1 MFCDFV
7 KLKYFVSL
15 KKTNFKPYICGRN
28 NAFFKVETKI
38 EKKIIEIAKK
48 VLTDESEAIKSLI
61 NTIDI
66 GFEQIVYAIL
76 ASKGKVVLTGI
87 GKSAIIAQKI
97 TATLNSTGQKAVFMH
112 ATDAL
117 HGDLGIIDDEDIIIF
132 LSKSGNTPEI
142 KVLMPL
148 LKRLGNKIIALVSN
162 LGSFLAI
169 NADFVI
175 NAHVESEAC
184 PLNLAPT
191 TSTTVALAL
200 GDALAISL
208 LEARDF
214 SKNEFA
220 KYHPGGS
227 LGKKLYLRV
236 SDIFPNNALPIVD
249 EHTGIQNVILEMTT
263 KRLGSTA
270 VINKNKELIGIITD
284 GDLRRMLNNKVDF
297 STLIA
302 KDIMGNSPKTIEP
315 DEFAVNALIK
325 MQDLNI
331 TQLVVS
337 DGKNVLGFIHLH
349 DLLKEGLI

>member
-1 MFCDFV
+1 M
-7 KLKYFVSL
+7 
-15 KKTNFKPYICGRN
+15 
-28 NAFFKVETKI
+28 ETKI
-38 EKKIIEIAKK
+38 EKNIIEIAKK

-61 NTIDI
+61 STIDV

-76 ASKGKVVLTGI
+76 ASKGKIVLTGI

-97 TATLNSTGQKAVFMH
+97 SATLNSTGQKAVFMH
-112 ATDAL
+112 ATDAM
-117 HGDLGIIDDEDIIIF
+117 HGDLGIIDSEDIIIF

-162 LGSFLAI
+162 IESYLAK
-169 NADFVI
+169 NADFII

-200 GDALAISL
+200 GDALAVCL
-208 LEARDF
+208 LEGRDF
-214 SKNEFA
+214 SKKEFA
-220 KYHPGGS
+220 RFHPGGS

-236 SDIFPNNALPIVD
+236 SDIYPNNALPKVSEMD
-249 EHTGIQNVILEMTT
+249 EIQSVILEMTT

-270 VINKNKELIGIITD
+270 VVNQMDELVGIITD
-284 GDLRRMLNNKVDF
+284 GDLRRMLKNGAEF
-297 STLIA
+297 SKLKA
-302 KDIMGNSPKTIEP
+302 RDIMGTSPKTIQP
-315 DEFAVNALIK
+315 DEFAVNALLK

-337 DGKNVLGFIHLH
+337 EGKNVLGFVHLH

>member
-1 MFCDFV
+1 
-7 KLKYFVSL
+7 
-15 KKTNFKPYICGRN
+15 
-28 NAFFKVETKI
+28 VETKI
-38 EKKIIEIAKK
+38 EKKLIDIAKK

-61 NTIDI
+61 STIDAK
-66 GFEQIVYAIL
+66 FEQIIYAIL
-76 ASKGKVVLTGI
+76 ASKGKIVLTGI

-97 TATLNSTGQKAVFMH
+97 SATLNSTGQKAVFMH

-117 HGDLGIIDDEDIIIF
+117 HGDLGIIDENDIIIF

-148 LKRLGNKIIALVSN
+148 LKRLGNSIVALVSN
-162 LGSFLAI
+162 IDSYLAQKS
-169 NADFVI
+169 DYVI

-200 GDALAISL
+200 GDALAVCL
-208 LEARDF
+208 LEARGF
-214 SKNEFA
+214 SNKEFA
-220 KYHPGGS
+220 RYHPGGS

-236 SDIFPNNALPIVD
+236 SDIYPNNALPKVL
-249 EHTGIQNVILEMTT
+249 ETANIQTIILEMTT

-270 VINKNKELIGIITD
+270 VVNENDDLVGIITD
-284 GDLRRMLNNKVDF
+284 GDLRRMLNGNEDF
-297 STLIA
+297 SALRATQ
-302 KDIMGNSPKTIEP
+302 IMGTAPKTILPE
-315 DEFAVNALIK
+315 EYAVNALIK
-325 MQDLNI
+325 MQELNI

-337 DGKNVLGFIHLH
+337 EGKNVLGFVHLH

>member
-1 MFCDFV
+1 M
-7 KLKYFVSL
+7 
-15 KKTNFKPYICGRN
+15 
-28 NAFFKVETKI
+28 ETKI
-38 EKKIIEIAKK
+38 EKKLIDIAKK

-61 NTIDI
+61 STIDI
-66 GFEQIVYAIL
+66 NFEHIIYAIL
-76 ASKGKVVLTGI
+76 ASKGKIVLTGI

-97 TATLNSTGQKAVFMH
+97 SATLNSTGQKAVFMH

-117 HGDLGIIDDEDIIIF
+117 HGDLGIIDEEDIIIF

-148 LKRLGNKIIALVSN
+148 LKRLGNKIVALVSN
-162 LGSFLAI
+162 IESYLAQ

-200 GDALAISL
+200 GDALAVCL

-214 SKNEFA
+214 SKKEFA

-236 SDIFPNNALPIVD
+236 SDIYPNNALPKVTQD
-249 EHTGIQNVILEMTT
+249 ADVQTVILEMTT

-270 VINKNKELIGIITD
+270 VVNDKDQLVGIITD

-297 STLIA
+297 SALKA
-302 KDIMGNSPKTIEP
+302 KEIMGKSPKTILP
-315 DEFAVNALIK
+315 DEYAVNALLK

-337 DGKNVLGFIHLH
+337 EGENVLGFVHLH

>member
-1 MFCDFV
+1 M
-7 KLKYFVSL
+7 
-15 KKTNFKPYICGRN
+15 
-28 NAFFKVETKI
+28 ETKI

-61 NTIDI
+61 STIDDK
-66 GFEQIVYAIL
+66 FEQIIYAIL
-76 ASKGKVVLTGI
+76 ASKGKIVLTGI

-97 TATLNSTGQKAVFMH
+97 SATLNSTGQKAVFMH
-112 ATDAL
+112 ATDAM
-117 HGDLGIIDDEDIIIF
+117 HGDLGIIDKEDIIIF

-162 LGSFLAI
+162 VASYLAK
-169 NADFVI
+169 NSDFII
-175 NAHVESEAC
+175 NAHVDSEAC

-200 GDALAISL
+200 GDALAICL

-214 SKNEFA
+214 SKKDFA
-220 KYHPGGS
+220 KHHPGGS

-236 SDIFPNNALPIVD
+236 SDIYPNNALPIVLESAD
-249 EHTGIQNVILEMTT
+249 IQSVILEMTT

-270 VINKNKELIGIITD
+270 VVNPNNDLVGIITD
-284 GDLRRMLNNKVDF
+284 GDLRRMLNNTNDF
-297 STLIA
+297 STLRA
-302 KDIMGNSPKTIEP
+302 KDIMGISPKIIHP
-315 DEFAVNALIK
+315 DEFAVNALVK
-325 MQDLNI
+325 MQDMNI

-337 DGKNVLGFIHLH
+337 EEKKVLGFVHLH

>member
-1 MFCDFV
+1 M
-7 KLKYFVSL
+7 
-15 KKTNFKPYICGRN
+15 
-28 NAFFKVETKI
+28 ETKI
-38 EKKIIEIAKK
+38 EKNIIEIAKK

-61 NTIDI
+61 STIDI
-66 GFEQIVYAIL
+66 EFEQIVHAVL

-97 TATLNSTGQKAVFMH
+97 SATLNSTGQKAVFMH
-112 ATDAL
+112 ATDAM
-117 HGDLGIIDDEDIIIF
+117 HGDLGIIDKEDIIIF

-148 LKRLGNKIIALVSN
+148 LKRLGNKIIALVS
-162 LGSFLAI
+162 SIESYLAK
-169 NADFVI
+169 NSDFVI
-175 NAHVESEAC
+175 SAHVESEAC

-200 GDALAISL
+200 GDALAICL
-208 LEARDF
+208 LEARSF
-214 SKNEFA
+214 SKKDFA
-220 KYHPGGS
+220 KHHPGGS

-236 SDIFPNNALPIVD
+236 SDIYPNNALPLVIESAD
-249 EHTGIQNVILEMTT
+249 IQSVIMEMTT

-270 VINKNKELIGIITD
+270 VVNQNGDLVGIITD

-297 STLIA
+297 STLKA
-302 KDIMGNSPKTIEP
+302 SDIMGHSPKTIEP
-315 DEFAVNALIK
+315 EEYAVNALVK

-337 DGKNVLGFIHLH
+337 EGKNVLGFVHLH

>member
-1 MFCDFV
+1 M
-7 KLKYFVSL
+7 
-15 KKTNFKPYICGRN
+15 
-28 NAFFKVETKI
+28 ETKI
-38 EKKIIEIAKK
+38 EKKLIDIAKK

-61 NTIDI
+61 STIDI
-66 GFEQIVYAIL
+66 NFEHIIYAIL
-76 ASKGKVVLTGI
+76 ASKGKIVLTGI

-97 TATLNSTGQKAVFMH
+97 SATLNSTGQKAVFMH

-117 HGDLGIIDDEDIIIF
+117 HGDLGIIDEEDIIIF

-148 LKRLGNKIIALVSN
+148 LKRLGNKIVALVSN
-162 LGSFLAI
+162 IESYLAQ

-200 GDALAISL
+200 GDALAVCL

-214 SKNEFA
+214 SKKEFA

-236 SDIFPNNALPIVD
+236 SDIYPNNALPKVTQD
-249 EHTGIQNVILEMTT
+249 ADVHTVILEMTT

-270 VINKNKELIGIITD
+270 VVNDKDQLVGIITD

-297 STLIA
+297 SALKA
-302 KDIMGNSPKTIEP
+302 KEIMGKSPKTILP
-315 DEFAVNALIK
+315 DEFAVNALLK

-337 DGKNVLGFIHLH
+337 EGNNVLGFVHLH

>member
-1 MFCDFV
+1 M
-7 KLKYFVSL
+7 
-15 KKTNFKPYICGRN
+15 
-28 NAFFKVETKI
+28 ETKI
-38 EKKIIEIAKK
+38 EKKLIDIAKK

-61 NTIDI
+61 STIDI
-66 GFEQIVYAIL
+66 NFEHIIYAIL
-76 ASKGKVVLTGI
+76 ASKGKIVLTGI

-97 TATLNSTGQKAVFMH
+97 SATLNSTGQKAVFMH

-117 HGDLGIIDDEDIIIF
+117 HGDLGIIDEEDIIIF

-148 LKRLGNKIIALVSN
+148 LKRLGNKIVALVSN
-162 LGSFLAI
+162 IESYLAQ

-200 GDALAISL
+200 GDALAVCL

-214 SKNEFA
+214 SKKEFA

-236 SDIFPNNALPIVD
+236 SDIYPNNALPKVTQD
-249 EHTGIQNVILEMTT
+249 ADVQTVILEMTT

-270 VINKNKELIGIITD
+270 VVDDKDQLVGIITD

-297 STLIA
+297 SALKA
-302 KDIMGNSPKTIEP
+302 KEIMGKSPKTILP
-315 DEFAVNALIK
+315 DEYAVNALLK

-337 DGKNVLGFIHLH
+337 EGNNVLGFVHLH

>member
-1 MFCDFV
+1 M
-7 KLKYFVSL
+7 
-15 KKTNFKPYICGRN
+15 
-28 NAFFKVETKI
+28 ETKI
-38 EKKIIEIAKK
+38 EKNIIEIAKK

-61 NTIDI
+61 STIDVR
-66 GFEQIVYAIL
+66 FEQIVYAIL
-76 ASKGKVVLTGI
+76 ASKGKIVLTGI

-97 TATLNSTGQKAVFMH
+97 SATLNSTGQKAVFMH
-112 ATDAL
+112 ATDAM
-117 HGDLGIIDDEDIIIF
+117 HGDLGIIDSEDIIIF

-162 LGSFLAI
+162 IESYLAK
-169 NADFVI
+169 NSDFII
-175 NAHVESEAC
+175 NAHVDSEAC

-200 GDALAISL
+200 GDALAVCL

-214 SKNEFA
+214 SKKEFA
-220 KYHPGGS
+220 RFHPGGS

-236 SDIFPNNALPIVD
+236 SDIYPNNALPKVL
-249 EHTGIQNVILEMTT
+249 ETTEIQSVILEMTT

-270 VINKNKELIGIITD
+270 VVNSNDELVGIITD
-284 GDLRRMLNNKVDF
+284 GDLRRMLKNGIEF
-297 STLIA
+297 STLKA
-302 KDIMGNSPKTIEP
+302 RDIMGNSPKIIEP
-315 DEFAVNALIK
+315 DEFAVNALLK

-331 TQLVVS
+331 TQLVVTE
-337 DGKNVLGFIHLH
+337 GKTVLGFVHLH

>member
-1 MFCDFV
+1 M
-7 KLKYFVSL
+7 
-15 KKTNFKPYICGRN
+15 
-28 NAFFKVETKI
+28 ETKI
-38 EKKIIEIAKK
+38 EKNIIEIAKK

-61 NTIDI
+61 STIDI
-66 GFEQIVYAIL
+66 RFEQIIHTIL
-76 ASKGKVVLTGI
+76 DSRGKIVLTGI

-97 TATLNSTGQKAVFMH
+97 SATLNSTGQKAVFMH
-112 ATDAL
+112 ATDAM
-117 HGDLGIIDDEDIIIF
+117 HGDLGIIDDDDIIIF

-148 LKRLGNKIIALVSN
+148 LKRLGNKIVALVSN
-162 LGSFLAI
+162 IESYLAK
-169 NADFVI
+169 NSDYVI
-175 NAHVESEAC
+175 NAHVDAEAC

-200 GDALAISL
+200 GDALAVCL

-214 SKNEFA
+214 SKKDFA
-220 KYHPGGS
+220 KHHPGGS

-236 SDIFPNNALPIVD
+236 SDIYPNNALPIVIESAD
-249 EHTGIQNVILEMTT
+249 IQSVILEMTT

-270 VINKNKELIGIITD
+270 VVNHEQELVGIITD

-297 STLIA
+297 STLKAI
-302 KDIMGNSPKTIEP
+302 DIMGHSPKTIEP
-315 DEFAVNALIK
+315 EEYAVNALVK

-337 DGKNVLGFIHLH
+337 EGKNVLGFVHLH